1 MRLGP
6 LCHLCEN
13 NASKDTSYESPYGL
27 TVNLYLIIGIVRI
40 VEIVISQ
47 VLKFSLTLFPLPAL
61 LRPPRGYFVIDFPL
75 AFRTHFAK
83 IFEDLIVPSR
93 CEVSGMHAAGDI
105 PMPLVGMLLPLLRK
119 SPVTRFPLK
128 IARVPKQDIRLL

>member
-1 MRLGP
+1 MRKITRHRRLLFLLDG
-6 LCHLCEN
+6 LCI
-13 NASKDTSYESPYGL
+13 AA
-27 TVNLYLIIGIVRI
+27 I
-40 VEIVISQ
+40 
-47 VLKFSLTLFPLPAL
+47 AA
-61 LRPPRGYFVIDFPL
+61 GYFVIDFPL